1 MSQIEWETIEMRAWQ
16 RCHASHPRAAQAA
29 AATGAPFVCLSGGAA
44 AAAALAAA
52 AGGSVLDAAFARE
65 PTAEAAREA
74 AGVRCQVLNL
84 HGDFAQVVGRAA
96 TRRVLG
102 VAGGAAAGDLAAALQ
117 DLRGRLVAGR
127 DGDDGGGGA
136 AAYDEARVR
145 AALESEGALLRSCA
159 VFDCAVDGD
168 LFPLHPVGTTLGEA
182 APPARAG

>member
-1 MSQIEWETIEMRAWQ
+1 MSQIEWTTIEMRAWQ
-16 RCHASHPRAAQAA
+16 SCHASHPRAAQAA

-44 AAAALAAA
+44 A
-52 AGGSVLDAAFARE
+52 GGSGLDAAFARE

-74 AGVRCQVLNL
+74 AGVRCEVLNL

-127 DGDDGGGGA
+127 DGGDDGAAA

-145 AALESEGALLRSCA
+145 TALESEGALLRSCA

>member
-1 MSQIEWETIEMRAWQ
+1 MSQIEWTTIEMRAWQ
-16 RCHASHPRAAQAA
+16 SCHASHPRAAQAA

-52 AGGSVLDAAFARE
+52 AGGAAFARE

-74 AGVRCQVLNL
+74 AGVRCEVLNL

-127 DGDDGGGGA
+127 DGGDDGAAA

-145 AALESEGALLRSCA
+145 TALESEGALLRSCA